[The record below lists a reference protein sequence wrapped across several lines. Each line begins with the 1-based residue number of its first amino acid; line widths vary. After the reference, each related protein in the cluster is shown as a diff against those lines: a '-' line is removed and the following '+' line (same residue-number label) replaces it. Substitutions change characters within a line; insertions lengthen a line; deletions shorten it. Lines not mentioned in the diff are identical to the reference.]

1 MKFKY
6 QLLCQFIVNHIHC
19 HNVNCLIIKIFL
31 KTMFLVIIVYKDIK
45 PFQECVLTT
54 SSQSVGV
61 VLGMGT
67 KVVAIIY

>member
-1 MKFKY
+1 
-6 QLLCQFIVNHIHC
+6 
-19 HNVNCLIIKIFL
+19 
-31 KTMFLVIIVYKDIK
+31 MFLVIIVYKDIK

-61 VLGMGT
+61 VLGGMGT

>member
-1 MKFKY
+1 
-6 QLLCQFIVNHIHC
+6 
-19 HNVNCLIIKIFL
+19 
-31 KTMFLVIIVYKDIK
+31 MFLVIIVYKDIK